1 MSAAASTSVVWRL
14 GAASRYHT
22 TISSIPFLGSRP
34 CEPRSTSRNATSCAP
49 AAPEQLPLPRLSS
62 RRALIAA
69 AILSA
74 VLGIG
79 CLLISIAALAEE
91 DKDGPFEFDHKL
103 HYDDSGIWNRN
114 YQLTLQY
121 GLIAA
126 ALGTALYE
134 GSETRLGGTAWK
146 TLDSMV
152 VTAAIVGVA
161 KPVFSRARPSQ
172 SEDSGKFFQGPGHRS
187 FPSGEVAHVAA
198 SVMPAVMEY
207 GQEHPWLYPVA
218 GALVIYDGV
227 ARMKTDGH
235 WLSDVIAGAAI
246 GAGTGYFM
254 ERRDKSWIVSTLPGG
269 VFVGYK
275 TKW

>member
-1 MSAAASTSVVWRL
+1 MAAQAD
-14 GAASRYHT
+14 
-22 TISSIPFLGSRP
+22 
-34 CEPRSTSRNATSCAP
+34 
-49 AAPEQLPLPRLSS
+49 
-62 RRALIAA
+62 
-69 AILSA
+69 
-74 VLGIG
+74 
-79 CLLISIAALAEE
+79 E

-134 GSETRLGGTAWK
+134 GSDTRLGGTAWK

-152 VTAAIVGVA
+152 VTAVIVGVA

-172 SEDSGKFFQGPGHRS
+172 SEDSGKFFQGKGHRS

-198 SVMPAVMEY
+198 AVTPAVLEY
-207 GQEHPWLYPVA
+207 GREQPWLYPTA
-218 GALVIYDGV
+218 GALVVYDGV
-227 ARMKTDGH
+227 ARMKTNGH
-235 WLSDVIAGAAI
+235 WLSDVVAGAAI

-254 ERRDKSWIVSTLPGG
+254 ERRDKSLIVSALPGG

-275 TKW
+275 KKW